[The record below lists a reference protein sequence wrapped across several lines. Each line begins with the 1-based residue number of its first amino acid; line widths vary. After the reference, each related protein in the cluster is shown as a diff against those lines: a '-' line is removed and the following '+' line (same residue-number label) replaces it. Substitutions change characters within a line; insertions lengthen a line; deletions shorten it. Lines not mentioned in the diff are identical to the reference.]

1 MLNDSTTLD
10 NNLANQGIALTAQD
24 TNHLRTAGKWGRFI
38 SITGM
43 IFLAIGIVFVLLG
56 LVFSGGMGLSSLASS
71 TVGFPAGLMFFY
83 FIFYAA
89 LLGVALYLYILLYR
103 FSTNAILVADT
114 GDQQAV
120 TMAFSALAK
129 LMTITGVVFIIY
141 LALMALMM
149 LGAII
154 GGVAAASSF

>member
-10 NNLANQGIALTAQD
+10 DSLANQGVFLSAQD

-43 IFLAIGIVFVLLG
+43 VFLAIGIVFVLFG
-56 LVFSGGMGLSSLASS
+56 VIFAGGMGLSSLASS
-71 TVGFPAGLMFFY
+71 AIGLSAGLVFFY

-89 LLGVALYLYILLYR
+89 LLGIALYLYILLYR

-120 TMAFSALAK
+120 TAAFAALGK
-129 LMTITGVVFIIY
+129 LMLITGILFIIY
-141 LALMALMM
+141 LASIALMV
-149 LGAII
+149 LGGII
-154 GGVAAASSF
+154 GGVAAASAL